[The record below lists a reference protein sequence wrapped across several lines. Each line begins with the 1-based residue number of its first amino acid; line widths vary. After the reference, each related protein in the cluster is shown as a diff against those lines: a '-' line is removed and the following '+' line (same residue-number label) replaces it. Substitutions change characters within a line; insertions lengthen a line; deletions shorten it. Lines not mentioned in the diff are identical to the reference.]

1 LSGVLRL
8 LTIVGLILPLAIDT
22 FVLGTALGAAGIAK
36 QERLRTSLILTAFE
50 AGMPVIGFV
59 AGAGLGIA
67 VGGWA
72 NYTAA
77 AVLAAVGVLMLRPD
91 GGKEDEEQK
100 LRLLESA
107 RGWAV
112 LVLGFGIS
120 VDELAIGFGIG
131 LLRLP
136 FLLLIGLI
144 AVQAFLAAQLGM
156 RLGSRVAENS
166 RQAAER
172 VAGLL
177 LVLAAGLLVA
187 EHIAGV

>member
-1 LSGVLRL
+1 MSGVLRL